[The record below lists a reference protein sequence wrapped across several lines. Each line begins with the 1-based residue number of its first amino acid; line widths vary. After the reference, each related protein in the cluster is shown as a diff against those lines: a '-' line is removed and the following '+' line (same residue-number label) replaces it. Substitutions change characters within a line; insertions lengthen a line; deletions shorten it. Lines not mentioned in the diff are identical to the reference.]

1 MTTEFVIS
9 HYYLYVLLT
18 AIAIAISD
26 SVTVSMGEETSGAWS
41 IIFLVRAEVK
51 SYTLHD
57 KHTESLNEYKYS
69 R

>member
-9 HYYLYVLLT
+9 LYYLYVLLT

-57 KHTESLNEYKYS
+57 KHTESLYEYNYS